1 MKKVI
6 LLYVMI
12 AFISNNCISQ
22 QLTAKEKADD
32 LAKNVFSKTKY
43 KKKEKDGTITEVN
56 VKIESTPVAKN
67 TLEFYAGNYWYKDLG
82 YKMEIRVDANKNL
95 TATLSNP
102 FKPKMQLKN
111 VTVTDAYFL
120 GVKQNED
127 GTEELWEGVFI
138 NRSDNGNT
146 EFGLGIKLEKPL
158 PLTKYMAITTI
169 FFKKGSPKKPEL

>member
-6 LLYVMI
+6 LLYVLM
-12 AFISNNCISQ
+12 AFIANNCISQ
-22 QLTAKEKADD
+22 ELKAKEKAEDM
-32 LAKNVFSKTKY
+32 AKNVFSKTKY

-56 VKIESTPVAKN
+56 VKIESTPVAKDN
-67 TLEFYAGNYWYKDLG
+67 LEFYAGNYWYKDLD

-95 TATLSNP
+95 MTTLSIP
-102 FKPKMQLKN
+102 DKPEVQLKN
-111 VTVTDAYFL
+111 VSVTDAYFS

-127 GTEELWEGVFI
+127 STEETWEGVFI

-158 PLTKYMAITTI
+158 QLTEYMAITRI
-169 FFKKGSPKKPEL
+169 FFKKVSP

>member
-1 MKKVI
+1 VKKVI
-6 LLYVMI
+6 LLYVLM
-12 AFISNNCISQ
+12 AFIANNCISQ
-22 QLTAKEKADD
+22 ELTAKEKAEDM
-32 LAKNVFSKTKY
+32 AKNVFSKTKH

-56 VKIESTPVAKN
+56 VKIESTPVAKDN
-67 TLEFYAGNYWYKDLG
+67 LEFYAGNYWYKDLG

-158 PLTKYMAITTI
+158 PLTKYMAVTTI
-169 FFKKGSPKKPEL
+169 FFKKGSP